1 VQRISGKC
9 NVAQKGAAWPSE
21 KIYAPD
27 GPSSVQKGSIL
38 FLEFIFGEAAM
49 AGGVRSAPFGKLMS
63 PKEGCAQRTRG
74 QNPLVMICSLV
85 CRALPVLTQILC
97 RWKKHIMK
105 LASFVVKE

>member
-1 VQRISGKC
+1 VQRRSGKC

-49 AGGVRSAPFGKLMS
+49 AGGGAQHPVWQVNEPKRGVRA
-63 PKEGCAQRTRG
+63 AHTRPEPTS
-74 QNPLVMICSLV
+74 NDMFISLQGTP
-85 CRALPVLTQILC
+85 CPDTN
-97 RWKKHIMK
+97 IM
-105 LASFVVKE
+105 